1 MKNYFAS
8 FIPAV
13 KAILGIEAWSK
24 DADKKDALLEEQKQ
38 KLKALNFNDTFIN
51 GFCEALK
58 DGFPHRI
65 DLILHQGNQ
74 RRNNNGRTFH

>member
-24 DADKKDALLEEQKQ
+24 D
-38 KLKALNFNDTFIN
+38 
-51 GFCEALK
+51 
-58 DGFPHRI
+58 P
-65 DLILHQGNQ
+65 LH
-74 RRNNNGRTFH
+74 TVYSIPFHSC

>member
-13 KAILGIEAWSK
+13 KAILGIEAWVRTPTRKTRYWKSK
-24 DADKKDALLEEQKQ
+24 RQ

-51 GFCEALK
+51 GFVR
-58 DGFPHRI
+58 P
-65 DLILHQGNQ
+65 
-74 RRNNNGRTFH
+74 

>member
-51 GFCEALK
+51 GFVR
-58 DGFPHRI
+58 P
-65 DLILHQGNQ
+65 
-74 RRNNNGRTFH
+74 

>member
-38 KLKALNFNDTFIN
+38 KLKALNFNDTFGQISSTGWN
-51 GFCEALK
+51 GITHFSLTSI
-58 DGFPHRI
+58 F
-65 DLILHQGNQ
+65 LL
-74 RRNNNGRTFH
+74 

>member
-38 KLKALNFNDTFIN
+38 
-51 GFCEALK
+51 
-58 DGFPHRI
+58 
-65 DLILHQGNQ
+65 Q
-74 RRNNNGRTFH
+74 RYKMSHCFLAIPKSR

>member
-51 GFCEALK
+51 TRVRDKECYKKVEPTA
-58 DGFPHRI
+58 
-65 DLILHQGNQ
+65 
-74 RRNNNGRTFH
+74 